1 VKKLSIST
9 AWDETRQVLARDGK
23 LFTSVAL
30 ALIVLPATVLALVAP
45 PLGEEPPG
53 WVRLL
58 SMVVALIGLAG
69 QLAIIR
75 LALTSSTLVKDA
87 IAHGFKRLLPAFV
100 ALVLFGVAMA
110 IILLPIMLLMV
121 GPEAIQAAAEGTIT
135 PEMARAVLVIV
146 LLVILVGARFQLIMP
161 VAAAEPIGPI
171 AVLKRSWAISK
182 GHYWRLLAFV
192 VLNLLLA
199 VIVVIYLG
207 HVIGGVVVGAI
218 FGDIDQFSVAAL
230 AAGLISGLA
239 QAAFTVVLS
248 VMLARIYAQLAGTA
262 EASVPSSGT

>member
-1 VKKLSIST
+1 MKKLSISM

-30 ALIVLPATVLALVAP
+30 ALIVLPATVLALVPP

-87 IAHGFKRLLPAFV
+87 IAQGFKRLLPAFV

-110 IILLPIMLLMV
+110 I
-121 GPEAIQAAAEGTIT
+121 
-135 PEMARAVLVIV
+135 MAYVLV
-146 LLVILVGARFQLIMP
+146 
-161 VAAAEPIGPI
+161 
-171 AVLKRSWAISK
+171 
-182 GHYWRLLAFV
+182 
-192 VLNLLLA
+192 
-199 VIVVIYLG
+199 
-207 HVIGGVVVGAI
+207 
-218 FGDIDQFSVAAL
+218 
-230 AAGLISGLA
+230 AGS
-239 QAAFTVVLS
+239 TS
-248 VMLARIYAQLAGTA
+248 D
-262 EASVPSSGT
+262 